1 MLSILA
7 IVLPL
12 ALLVLLIWKRVNI
25 AVSALVCT
33 GLMAALSGLNVYTC
47 LTTDYMEAFVGYI
60 RSYWPLIFLGAS
72 FGKAMQLGGGAED
85 LANMLTAKLAPST
98 LCPFCAWSP

>member
-85 LANMLTAKLAPST
+85 LANMLNAKLGTKYTVP
-98 LCPFCAWSP
+98 LL